1 MAIIVRLLMSIF
13 IIYFMAT
20 SLGNIDKFSDKNSI
34 NLNNII
40 TNFTNKLTNKTP
52 KDNLHYYKN
61 IYIPNT
67 EYTKIIIKYEN
78 THNTNLYDDITY
90 IPNGRIIITTPTYL
104 KEYDLDDYNEIT
116 ISDNIDNNTQFE
128 SFGNFGY

>member
-1 MAIIVRLLMSIF
+1 
-13 IIYFMAT
+13 MAT